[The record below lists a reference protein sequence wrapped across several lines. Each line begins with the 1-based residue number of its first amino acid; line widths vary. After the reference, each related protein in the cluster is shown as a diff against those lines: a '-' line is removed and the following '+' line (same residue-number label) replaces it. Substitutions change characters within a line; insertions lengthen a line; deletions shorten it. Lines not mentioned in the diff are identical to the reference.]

1 MGKGFRGRCRQGL
14 ERRLRTSH
22 RHGKRKEVG
31 EILAALCTVHNLIAR
46 MKIGFAQINPTVGDL
61 RGNFEKIAGAYDQLA
76 RAGADIVIAPE
87 LAVTGYPLQDLV
99 FKSRFV
105 PENLAVLDQLQKR
118 LNKPALL
125 VGFVDRNEGRGKPF
139 HNAAALLQAGEPLQ
153 KTHKSLLPTYDVFDE
168 DRYFEPAREIAPLK
182 FRGHRIG
189 VTICED
195 IWTERYLP
203 RPFYDVDPVRALV
216 AQEAEMILNV
226 SASPFSLRKPAVRRE
241 MISGLAGTYQRPI
254 FYCNTVGGNDQLV
267 FDGNS
272 IAVNA
277 RGQLLAQLPAFEEAS
292 VIVDSESVQ
301 TPEIPLADIVQELY
315 SALRLGL
322 RDYLA
327 KCGFKSA
334 VLGLSGGIDSAVVAA
349 IAVDAIGADNVTG
362 VSMPSQFSS
371 RGSVLDALAL
381 AKNLGIQC
389 LQIPIADAFA
399 VFKAQFKEVFAGRT
413 EDATEE
419 NMQARLRGMTLMALS
434 NKFGHLVLSTG
445 NKSELAVGYC
455 TIYGDM
461 AGGLAVISDVPKTIV
476 YELARW
482 INSEYTSRGGR
493 QSEIIPS
500 STIDKP
506 PSAELKPD
514 QTDQDVLPPYE
525 ILDEILRLY
534 VEENLSAR
542 DIITHGYDEKTVRW
556 VQRRVDLNEY
566 KREQAAPGLKVTSR
580 AFGIGRRMPI
590 AQRYVD

>member
-1 MGKGFRGRCRQGL
+1 
-14 ERRLRTSH
+14 
-22 RHGKRKEVG
+22 
-31 EILAALCTVHNLIAR
+31 

-61 RGNFEKIAGAYDQLA
+61 QGNFDKIVKAYDQLA
-76 RAGADIVIAPE
+76 DAGADIVIAPE
-87 LAVTGYPLQDLV
+87 LAVPGYPPQDLL

-105 PENLAVLDQLQKR
+105 PENLEVLDRLQKR
-118 LNKPALL
+118 LSKPALL

-139 HNAAALLQAGEPLQ
+139 HNAAALLQADQPMQ

-168 DRYFEPAREIAPLK
+168 DRYFQPATQVAPLN
-182 FRGHRIG
+182 FRGRRVG

-203 RPFYDVDPVRALV
+203 RPLYAVDPLRSLV
-216 AQEAEMILNV
+216 DQEAQIILNV
-226 SASPFSLRKPAVRRE
+226 SASPFNLRKPAVRRE

-254 FYCNTVGGNDQLV
+254 FYCNSVGGNDQLV

-277 RGQLLAQLPAFEEAS
+277 RGELLAQLPAFEEAS
-292 VIVDSESVQ
+292 VVVDTESAGAATIPSENI
-301 TPEIPLADIVQELY
+301 TAELY
-315 SALRLGL
+315 GALRLGL

-349 IAVDAIGADNVTG
+349 IAADALGPENVTG

-381 AKNLGIQC
+381 SKNLGIQC
-389 LQIPIADAFA
+389 LQIPIADTFT

-461 AGGLAVISDVPKTIV
+461 AGGLALISDVPKTMI
-476 YELARW
+476 YELARF
-482 INSEYTSRGGR
+482 INRKR
-493 QSEIIPS
+493 EIIPV
-500 STIDKP
+500 STIEKP
-506 PSAELKPD
+506 PSAELRPNQK
-514 QTDQDVLPPYE
+514 DQDTLPPYDV
-525 ILDEILRLY
+525 LDAILRLY
-534 VEENLSAR
+534 VEENLSAAE
-542 DIITHGYDEKTVRW
+542 IAAQGFDEATVRW

-566 KREQAAPGLKVTSR
+566 KRAQAAPGLRVTSR
-580 AFGIGRRMPI
+580 AFGVGRRMPI
-590 AQRYVD
+590 AQRYVG

>member
-1 MGKGFRGRCRQGL
+1 
-14 ERRLRTSH
+14 
-22 RHGKRKEVG
+22 
-31 EILAALCTVHNLIAR
+31 

-87 LAVTGYPLQDLV
+87 LAVTGYPPQDLV

-241 MISGLAGTYQRPI
+241 MISGLAGSYQRPI
-254 FYCNTVGGNDQLV
+254 FYCNAVGGNDQLV

-301 TPEIPLADIVQELY
+301 APEIPSADIVQELY

-349 IAVDAIGADNVTG
+349 IAVDALGPNNVTG

-371 RGSVLDALAL
+371 RGSILDALAL
-381 AKNLGIQC
+381 TKNLRIQC
-389 LQIPIADAFA
+389 LEIPIADAFA

-461 AGGLAVISDVPKTIV
+461 AGGLAVISDVPKTMI
-476 YELARW
+476 YELARF
-482 INSEYTSRGGR
+482 INSEASRAGKG
-493 QSEIIPS
+493 EIIPA
-500 STIDKP
+500 STIEKP
-506 PSAELKPD
+506 PSAELRPNQK
-514 QTDQDVLPPYE
+514 DQDTLPPYDV
-525 ILDEILRLY
+525 LDAILRLH
-534 VEENLSAR
+534 VEDNLSVAE
-542 DIITHGYDEKTVRW
+542 IAAQGFDEKTVRW

-566 KREQAAPGLKVTSR
+566 KRAQAAPGLKVTSR
-580 AFGIGRRMPI
+580 AFGVGRRMPI
-590 AQRYVD
+590 AQRYVG

>member
-1 MGKGFRGRCRQGL
+1 
-14 ERRLRTSH
+14 
-22 RHGKRKEVG
+22 
-31 EILAALCTVHNLIAR
+31 

-87 LAVTGYPLQDLV
+87 LAVTGYPPQDLV

-105 PENLAVLDQLQKR
+105 PENLAVLDDLQKR

-168 DRYFEPAREIAPLK
+168 DRYFEPAREIAPLN

-216 AQEAEMILNV
+216 TQEAEMILNV

-254 FYCNTVGGNDQLV
+254 FYCNAVGGNDQLV

-301 TPEIPLADIVQELY
+301 APEIPSADIVQELY

-349 IAVDAIGADNVTG
+349 IAVDALGANNVTG

-371 RGSVLDALAL
+371 RGSILDALAL

-434 NKFGHLVLSTG
+434 NKFGHIVLSTG

-461 AGGLAVISDVPKTIV
+461 AGGLAVISDVPKTMI
-476 YELARW
+476 YELARF
-482 INSEYTSRGGR
+482 INSEASRAGKR
-493 QSEIIPS
+493 EIIPA
-500 STIDKP
+500 STIEKP
-506 PSAELKPD
+506 PSAELRPNQK
-514 QTDQDVLPPYE
+514 DQDTLPPYDV
-525 ILDEILRLY
+525 LDAILRLY
-534 VEENLSAR
+534 VEDNLGVAE
-542 DIITHGYDEKTVRW
+542 IVAQGFEEKTVRW

-566 KREQAAPGLKVTSR
+566 KRAQAAPGLKVTSR
-580 AFGIGRRMPI
+580 AFGVGRRMPI
-590 AQRYVD
+590 AQRYVG

>member
-1 MGKGFRGRCRQGL
+1 
-14 ERRLRTSH
+14 
-22 RHGKRKEVG
+22 
-31 EILAALCTVHNLIAR
+31 

-87 LAVTGYPLQDLV
+87 LAVTGYPPQDLV

-118 LNKPALL
+118 LSKPALL

-203 RPFYDVDPVRALV
+203 RPFYDVDPVCALV

-254 FYCNTVGGNDQLV
+254 FYCNAVGGNDQLV

-292 VIVDSESVQ
+292 VIVDSESVAGAEA
-301 TPEIPLADIVQELY
+301 PSADIVQELY
-315 SALRLGL
+315 AALRLGL

-349 IAVDAIGADNVTG
+349 IAVDALGANNVTG

-371 RGSVLDALAL
+371 RGSILDALAL

-434 NKFGHLVLSTG
+434 NKFGHIVLSTG

-461 AGGLAVISDVPKTIV
+461 AGGLAVISDVPKTMI
-476 YELARW
+476 YELARF
-482 INSEYTSRGGR
+482 INSEASRAGKG
-493 QSEIIPS
+493 EIIPA
-500 STIDKP
+500 STIEKP
-506 PSAELKPD
+506 PSAELRPNQK
-514 QTDQDVLPPYE
+514 DQDTLPPYDV
-525 ILDEILRLY
+525 LDAILRLH
-534 VEENLSAR
+534 VEDNLSVAE
-542 DIITHGYDEKTVRW
+542 IVAHGFDEKTVRW

-566 KREQAAPGLKVTSR
+566 KRAQAAPGLKVTSR
-580 AFGIGRRMPI
+580 AFGVGRRMPI
-590 AQRYVD
+590 AQRYLG

>member
-1 MGKGFRGRCRQGL
+1 
-14 ERRLRTSH
+14 
-22 RHGKRKEVG
+22 
-31 EILAALCTVHNLIAR
+31 

-87 LAVTGYPLQDLV
+87 LAVTGYPPQDLV
-99 FKSRFV
+99 FQSRFV
-105 PENLAVLDQLQKR
+105 PENLAVLDDLQKR
-118 LNKPALL
+118 LSKPALL

-139 HNAAALLQAGEPLQ
+139 HNAAALLQPGEPLQ

-203 RPFYDVDPVRALV
+203 RPFYDVDPVRALI

-226 SASPFSLRKPAVRRE
+226 SASPFSLRKPAIRRE
-241 MISGLAGTYQRPI
+241 MISGLAGTYERPI
-254 FYCNTVGGNDQLV
+254 FYCNAVGGNDQLV

-292 VIVDSESVQ
+292 VIIDSESVQ
-301 TPEIPLADIVQELY
+301 APEIPAADIVQELY

-349 IAVDAIGADNVTG
+349 IAVDALGPNNVTG

-371 RGSVLDALAL
+371 RGSILDALAL
-381 AKNLGIQC
+381 AKNLRIQC
-389 LQIPIADAFA
+389 LEIPIADAFA

-461 AGGLAVISDVPKTIV
+461 AGGLAVISDVPKTMI
-476 YELARW
+476 YELARF
-482 INSEYTSRGGR
+482 INSEASRAGKG
-493 QSEIIPS
+493 EIIPA
-500 STIDKP
+500 STIEKP
-506 PSAELKPD
+506 PSAELRPNQK
-514 QTDQDVLPPYE
+514 DQDTLPPYDV
-525 ILDEILRLY
+525 LDAILRLH
-534 VEENLSAR
+534 VEDNLSVAE
-542 DIITHGYDEKTVRW
+542 IVAQGFDEKTVGW

-566 KREQAAPGLKVTSR
+566 KRAQAAPGLKVTSR
-580 AFGIGRRMPI
+580 AFGVGRRMPI
-590 AQRYVD
+590 AQRYLG